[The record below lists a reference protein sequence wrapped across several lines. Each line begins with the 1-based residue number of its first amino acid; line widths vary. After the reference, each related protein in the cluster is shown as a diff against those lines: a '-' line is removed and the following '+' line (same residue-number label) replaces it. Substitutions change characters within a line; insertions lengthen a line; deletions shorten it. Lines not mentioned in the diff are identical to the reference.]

1 MPSYEIR
8 DSQPPSFE
16 RRTAAGPISV
26 LLADDHTI
34 LRDGLRQLLQV
45 EPDINVVAEASNG
58 ELAIRLAAEL
68 KPDVVVMDLSMPILG
83 GAEATKQIVE
93 QNPRARV
100 LALSAHSDAAYA
112 RAVLSSG
119 AAGYVLK
126 RSAFDELVRAI
137 RAVAGGDT
145 YVDPVLAQA
154 LLPRARSSGSGT
166 IPRVSLS
173 ERELEVVRLVA
184 RGHTA
189 KEMATQL
196 GVSPRTLETYK
207 ARAMAKLDLTS
218 RADLIRYA
226 ARCGWLREP

>member
-1 MPSYEIR
+1 MPSNKLV
-8 DSQPPSFE
+8 DSQPGAE
-16 RRTAAGPISV
+16 RRAADQRISV
-26 LLADDHTI
+26 LLVDDHAI

-45 EPDINVVAEASNG
+45 EPDMKVVAEASNG
-58 ELAIRLAAEL
+58 ELAVRLAFEL
-68 KPDVVVMDLSMPILG
+68 KPDVIIMDLSLPVLG
-83 GAEATKQIVE
+83 GTEATKQIVDRD
-93 QNPRARV
+93 PRARV
-100 LALSAHSDAAYA
+100 LALSAHSDASYA

-137 RAVAGGDT
+137 RTVVAGDT
-145 YVDPVLAQA
+145 YVDPVLAQE
-154 LLPRARSSGSGT
+154 LLPRSRRTGPGT
-166 IPRVSLS
+166 GPMLSLS

-189 KEMATQL
+189 KEMASQL

-226 ARCGWLREP
+226 ARCGWLREI